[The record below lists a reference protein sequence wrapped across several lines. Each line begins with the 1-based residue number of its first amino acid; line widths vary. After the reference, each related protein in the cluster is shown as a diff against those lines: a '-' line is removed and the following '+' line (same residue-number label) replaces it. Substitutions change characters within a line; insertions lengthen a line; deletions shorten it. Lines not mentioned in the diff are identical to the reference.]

1 MKKKIILIIDTKGKG
16 SLCGRVLYEDKLIE
30 DSGKT
35 ISQIETKMKKVLKNF
50 HRLKEDQFDFE
61 IQYDISGFFQDK
73 NFLNASVVA
82 DRAGISRIMMRQ
94 YRMGNKFP
102 TLERLTQLE
111 KAIKEIRT
119 ELKSIKLAKQL
130 SKKLLKFK

>member
-1 MKKKIILIIDTKGKG
+1 
-16 SLCGRVLYEDKLIE
+16 
-30 DSGKT
+30 
-35 ISQIETKMKKVLKNF
+35 
-50 HRLKEDQFDFE
+50 
-61 IQYDISGFFQDK
+61 
-73 NFLNASVVA
+73 
-82 DRAGISRIMMRQ
+82 MMRQ

-119 ELKSIKLAKQL
+119 ELKSIKLAKQP

>member
-16 SLCGRVLYEDKLIE
+16 SLWGRVLYEDKLIE

-119 ELKSIKLAKQL
+119 ELKSIKLAKQP